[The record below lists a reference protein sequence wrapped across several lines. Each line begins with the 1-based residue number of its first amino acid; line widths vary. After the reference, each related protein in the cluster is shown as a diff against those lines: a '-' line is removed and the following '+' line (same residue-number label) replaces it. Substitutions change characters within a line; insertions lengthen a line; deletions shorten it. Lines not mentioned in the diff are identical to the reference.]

1 MSPSL
6 FNSSSETAAR
16 LLMALPIINRPAS
29 LDEITA
35 IDLVATYMQFFGYG
49 NRNLHGDNEFTLA
62 EYEARRARVEA
73 GLKRLVRSGYALSNK
88 QATSFTAAESAIN
101 QQTLLDGGFAD
112 EYRTAVKTL
121 VEQQLIGELVQR
133 TTQGA
138 AQ

>member
-1 MSPSL
+1 MNAGL
-6 FNSSSETAAR
+6 FNNSSETSAR

-49 NRNLHGDNEFTLA
+49 NRNLHGDNEFALA
-62 EYEARRARVEA
+62 EYQARRARVEA
-73 GLKRLVRSGYALSNK
+73 GLKRLVRSGYALSNN

-101 QQTLLDGGFAD
+101 QHTLLDGGFAD

-133 TTQGA
+133 TTQGT

>member
-1 MSPSL
+1 MTAGL
-6 FNSSSETAAR
+6 FNNSSETSAR
-16 LLMALPIINRPAS
+16 LLMALSIINRPAS

-35 IDLVATYMQFFGYG
+35 IDLVATYMQYFGYG
-49 NRNLHGDNEFTLA
+49 DRNLHGDNEFALT
-62 EYEARRARVEA
+62 EYKARRARVEA
-73 GLKRLVRSGYALSNK
+73 GLKRLVRSGLARSN
-88 QATSFTAAESAIN
+88 QHTTTFTATDSAAV

-121 VEQQLIGELVQR
+121 VEQRLIGQLVQR

>member
-1 MSPSL
+1 MNSGL
-6 FNSSSETAAR
+6 FNSSSETSAR
-16 LLMALPIINRPAS
+16 LLMALPMIGRPAS

-49 NRNLHGDNEFTLA
+49 GRNLHGDNEFALA
-62 EYEARRARVEA
+62 EYEARRARVEV
-73 GLKRLVRSGYALSNK
+73 GLKRLVRSGYVLSDK
-88 QATSFTAAESAIN
+88 QATSFAAAEPATDH
-101 QQTLLDGGFAD
+101 QALLDGDFAD

-121 VEQQLIGELVQR
+121 VEQQLIGVLVQR